1 MGYYNLI
8 SHIRKLEIMKVELI
22 EKTDLLNIVINDPDL
37 NINNFKKMKVNEL
50 RELLKITHKING
62 KYKNM
67 SGHCFK
73 CLTPLKPD
81 YIQYENY
88 CKDC

>member
-1 MGYYNLI
+1 
-8 SHIRKLEIMKVELI
+8 MKVELI

-73 CLTPLKPD
+73 CLTPLRPD
-81 YIQYENY
+81 YTQYENY

>member
-67 SGHCFK
+67 SGLCFK
-73 CLTPLKPD
+73 CLTPLRPD
-81 YIQYENY
+81 YTQYENY